1 MSSSSMHFGSWNIM
15 GLNDPIKQ
23 KAINIFVKHHKLSL
37 VALLEHKIKESR
49 IDNIAK
55 SMLPN

>member
-1 MSSSSMHFGSWNIM
+1 M

-37 VALLEHKIKESR
+37 VALFEHKIKESR